1 MSDSTAE
8 RSLPPTPRR
17 REAARRAGLLP
28 TAAWPAWGA
37 SCLVTILLLPRW
49 LEATGRAGAGFLQ
62 DALPAAVRSAHAG
75 RGADTIAP
83 WGAAAL
89 VVWPTV
95 TLVVAAL
102 TAAMVVRVA
111 CDGLHWQPGRAA
123 FDLRRL
129 DPWSGLTRIFSTATL
144 TTILGG
150 ALGLGVVAA
159 VVAWAGR
166 SLLHVWD
173 TGALATPQGSL
184 AVARGILVPVAVV
197 AASVALADW
206 ALARRRAE
214 RRLWMTPEEFA
225 AEQRSLEAGRRVRFD
240 QPRHRGVS
248 ARGRAAAPLDE
259 PATGGQTAGAR

>member
-1 MSDSTAE
+1 MADGTAE

-37 SCLVTILLLPRW
+37 SCLVTILLLPGW

-62 DALPAAVRSAHAG
+62 DVLPAAVRAAQAG
-75 RGADTIAP
+75 RGADTVAP
-83 WGAAAL
+83 WGSAAP

-95 TLVVAAL
+95 TLVLAATAAAL
-102 TAAMVVRVA
+102 AVRVA
-111 CDGLHWQPGRAA
+111 CDGLHWEPGRAA

-129 DPWSGLTRIFSTATL
+129 DPGAGLTRIFSAATL

-150 ALGLGVVAA
+150 ALGLGVATA

-166 SLLHVWD
+166 GLLTLWD

-184 AVARGILVPVAVV
+184 AVGRGILVPVAVV
-197 AASVALADW
+197 AAGVALADW

-225 AEQRSLEAGRRVRFD
+225 AEQRALEAGRRVRFD
-240 QPRHRGVS
+240 QPRQRGAS
-248 ARGRAAAPLDE
+248 ARGRAAVPPEE
-259 PATGGQTAGAR
+259 PTPGGQTGGVR

>member
-1 MSDSTAE
+1 
-8 RSLPPTPRR
+8 
-17 REAARRAGLLP
+17 
-28 TAAWPAWGA
+28 
-37 SCLVTILLLPRW
+37 
-49 LEATGRAGAGFLQ
+49 
-62 DALPAAVRSAHAG
+62 
-75 RGADTIAP
+75 
-83 WGAAAL
+83 L

-102 TAAMVVRVA
+102 AAAMVVRVA
-111 CDGLHWQPGRAA
+111 CDGLEWQPGRAA
-123 FDLRRL
+123 FDFRRL

-150 ALGLGVVAA
+150 ALGLGVAAA

-173 TGALATPQGSL
+173 TAPLATPQGSL
-184 AVARGILVPVAVV
+184 AVGRGILVPVAVV
-197 AASVALADW
+197 AAAVACADW

-225 AEQRSLEAGRRVRFD
+225 AEQRALEAGRRVRFD
-240 QPRHRGVS
+240 QPQHRGAS
-248 ARGRAAAPLDE
+248 ARGRATAPLDE